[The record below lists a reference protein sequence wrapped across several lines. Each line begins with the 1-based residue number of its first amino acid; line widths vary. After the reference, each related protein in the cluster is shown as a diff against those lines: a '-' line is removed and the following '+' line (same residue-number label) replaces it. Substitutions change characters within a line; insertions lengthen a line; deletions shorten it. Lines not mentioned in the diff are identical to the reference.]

1 MNRPLTR
8 LQIAW
13 RIAQD
18 IPEGSYVNLGAGMPV
33 LVANYVPVG
42 RDVLFHSENGI
53 LGMGPKPPPGEEDD
67 DLINAGAAY
76 TTLLPGGC
84 YFHHADSFAMIRGGH
99 IDICVL
105 GAYEVSE
112 QGDLA
117 NWILPNSNTTPAIG
131 GAMDLVAGSKQVF
144 VIMEHCSRE
153 GAPKILPECGL
164 PLTGV
169 RCVSAIYTDLCVI
182 DVTDGGLVVREIIEG
197 MDIDALQSRTG
208 AKIRLADNWKIL
220 KVPPIETGPT

>member
-1 MNRPLTR
+1 MTHALIRQ
-8 LQIAW
+8 QIAW

-18 IPEGSYVNLGAGMPV
+18 IPEGSYVNLGAGMPIM
-33 LVANYVPVG
+33 VANYVPDG
-42 RDVLFHSENGI
+42 REVLFHSENGI

-67 DLINAGAAY
+67 DLINAGGAY
-76 TTLLPGGC
+76 ITLLPGGC
-84 YFHHADSFAMIRGGH
+84 FFHHADSFAMIRGSH

-112 QGDLA
+112 HGDLA

-144 VIMEHCSRE
+144 VIMEHCSRD
-153 GAPKILPECGL
+153 GAPKILKECTL

-169 RCVSAIYTDLCVI
+169 NCVSVIYTDLCII
-182 DVTDGGLVVREIIEG
+182 DVTDGGLVVREMIEG
-197 MDIDALQSRTG
+197 MDLEELQARTG
-208 AKIRLADNWKIL
+208 AGLRLAHDWRIL
-220 KVPPIETGPT
+220 TAPPLETG

>member
-1 MNRPLTR
+1 MIKPLSR
-8 LQIAW
+8 IQIAW

-18 IPEGSYVNLGAGMPV
+18 IVEGSYVNLGAGMPV
-33 LVANYVPVG
+33 LVANYVPPG
-42 RDVLFHSENGI
+42 REVLFHSENGI

-117 NWILPNSNTTPAIG
+117 NWILPDSNITPAIG
-131 GAMDLVAGSKQVF
+131 GAMDLVAGAKQVF
-144 VIMEHCSRE
+144 VIMEHCSKD
-153 GAPKILPECGL
+153 GSPKILKECRL
-164 PLTGV
+164 PLTGL

-182 DVTDGGLVVREIIEG
+182 DVTDSGMKVREMVEG
-197 MDIDALQSRTG
+197 MDIETLQSRTG
-208 AKIRLADNWKIL
+208 AAIGLADTWQVL
-220 KVPPIETGPT
+220 SVPDLEPPSA

>member
-1 MNRPLTR
+1 MSQPLSR
-8 LQIAW
+8 EQIAW

-33 LVANYVPVG
+33 LVANHVPSG
-42 RDVLFHSENGI
+42 RDVVFHSENGI

-67 DLINAGAAY
+67 DLFNAGGAHA
-76 TTLLPGGC
+76 TLLPGGC
-84 YFHHADSFAMIRGGH
+84 FFHHADSFAMIRGGH

-112 QGDLA
+112 RGDLA

-131 GAMDLVAGSKQVF
+131 GAMDLVAGSRQVF
-144 VIMEHCSRE
+144 IIMEHCSRD
-153 GAPKILPECGL
+153 GTPKILKECSL

-169 RCVSAIYTDLCVI
+169 NCVNVIYTDLCVI
-182 DVTDGGLVVREIIEG
+182 DVTDSGLVVRERLEG
-197 MDIDALQSRTG
+197 MDLEALQAKTG
-208 AKIRLADNWKIL
+208 ASLRLADDCGIL
-220 KVPPIETGPT
+220 SVPELELPLA

>member
-1 MNRPLTR
+1 
-8 LQIAW
+8 
-13 RIAQD
+13 
-18 IPEGSYVNLGAGMPV
+18 MPV
-33 LVANYVPVG
+33 LVANYVPAG

-53 LGMGPKPPPGEEDD
+53 LGMGPKPQPGEEDD

-131 GAMDLVAGSKQVF
+131 GAMDLVAGSRLVF
-144 VIMEHCSRE
+144 VIMEHCSRD
-153 GAPKILPECGL
+153 GAQKILRQCNL

-169 RCVSAIYTDLCVI
+169 RCVSTIYTDLCVI

-197 MDIDALQSRTG
+197 MDIDALQARTG
-208 AKIRLADNWKIL
+208 ATIRLADDWKIL
-220 KVPPIETGPT
+220 KVPPLQTDPI

>member
-1 MNRPLTR
+1 MTPALSR

-33 LVANYVPVG
+33 LVANYVPAG
-42 RDVLFHSENGI
+42 RDLLFHSENGI

-67 DLINAGAAY
+67 DLINAGAVY

-84 YFHHADSFAMIRGGH
+84 FFHHADSFAMIRGGH

-112 QGDLA
+112 CGDLA
-117 NWILPNSNTTPAIG
+117 NWILPDSNTTPAIG
-131 GAMDLVAGSKQVF
+131 GAMDLVAGSRQVF
-144 VIMEHCSRE
+144 VIMEHCSRD
-153 GAPKILPECGL
+153 GSAKILKECRL
-164 PLTGV
+164 PLTGIQ
-169 RCVSAIYTDLCVI
+169 CVTTIYTDLCVI
-182 DVTDGGLVVREIIEG
+182 DVTKNGLLVREMIAG
-197 MDIDALQSRTG
+197 MDIDTLQSRTG
-208 AKIRLADNWKIL
+208 APVRLADDWRVLNAPVL
-220 KVPPIETGPT
+220 EPSPA